1 MKILKRIGIILLI
14 LIAIPLIVAIF
25 VKKDYAVEREI
36 VINCDKQEVFDYIV
50 MLKNQDNYSIWA
62 QKDPNMKKSYKGTDG
77 TVGFE
82 AFWDSKD
89 EEVGKGSQQIT
100 KIEDGKRIETKLK
113 FKIPFE
119 AEDDAYMTTEAAN
132 GGTKV
137 KWGFTGN
144 FPYPMNIMQLF
155 MDMDEMVGKD
165 LDTGLKNLKKVLE
178 SKEEMMNESMKE
190 SMEESM

>member
-14 LIAIPLIVAIF
+14 LIVIPLIIALF

-36 VINCDKQEVFDYIV
+36 MINRDRQEVFDYIV

-62 QKDPNMKKSYKGTDG
+62 QKDPDMKKSYEGTDG

-100 KIEDGKRIETKLK
+100 KIVDGKRIETKLK

-119 AEDDAYMTTEAAN
+119 AEDDAYMTTEDAN

-137 KWGFTGN
+137 KWGFTGA

-165 LDTGLKNLKKVLE
+165 LDSGLKNLKKVLE
-178 SKEEMMNESMKE
+178 SEEEI
-190 SMEESM
+190 MEESTESMDETM